1 MVPSYIKKIK
11 KGYCHPLYAS
21 KLENLNEM
29 EKFLKNFGK
38 SEQSYI
44 KKVNLFLKNTL
55 PKLHGFA
62 CKFYQTFQGKIAL
75 KFLQK
80 HGNKREDAFYEVS
93 RIQNLLSIIDIS
105 VENILERLT
114 ACPFN
119 VILELLNTPTQGIY
133 S

>member
-44 KKVNLFLKNTL
+44 KKVNFFSLK
-55 PKLHGFA
+55 
-62 CKFYQTFQGKIAL
+62 
-75 KFLQK
+75 
-80 HGNKREDAFYEVS
+80 EDVRMTQS
-93 RIQNLLSIIDIS
+93 SII
-105 VENILERLT
+105 
-114 ACPFN
+114 
-119 VILELLNTPTQGIY
+119 
-133 S
+133 